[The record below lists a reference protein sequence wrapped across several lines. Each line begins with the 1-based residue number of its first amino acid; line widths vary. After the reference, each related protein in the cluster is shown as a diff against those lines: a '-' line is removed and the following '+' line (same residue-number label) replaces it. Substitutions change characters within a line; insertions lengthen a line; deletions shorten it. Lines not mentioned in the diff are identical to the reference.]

1 MDQVNTATVEPVI
14 NDLRDSTEVEDKVIE
29 ESIEVKQEV
38 KEELVEPVVEVIIKP
53 VVTPASVSY
62 ITNAAGQQVPIYE
75 EPEAEFIKTNNKFL
89 STENAYNVISNNQN
103 ENAEL
108 VFKYNDT
115 CKMGWIAMIDKTTG
129 DELVHT
135 VPPVERLYPFNID
148 VSNNLVTTNLQE
160 DYPLLMTDE
169 EPSEKVKKAYDTI
182 RQINAL
188 KETL

>member
-38 KEELVEPVVEVIIKP
+38 KEELVAPVVEVTTKP
-53 VVTPASVSY
+53 VVTPTSVSY

-169 EPSEKVKKAYDTI
+169 EPSEKVKKPT
-182 RQINAL
+182 
-188 KETL
+188 TLYIKSIH

>member
-1 MDQVNTATVEPVI
+1 MDQVNTTTVEPVI

-53 VVTPASVSY
+53 VVTPTSVSY

-135 VPPVERLYPFNID
+135 VPPVERLYPFNI
-148 VSNNLVTTNLQE
+148 VSDSNI
-160 DYPLLMTDE
+160 
-169 EPSEKVKKAYDTI
+169 A
-182 RQINAL
+182 
-188 KETL
+188 